1 MSELFQTS
9 SAPFIQTWT
18 TLQYQWTLELLIL
31 HPASKLDFA
40 VWLCDRPPVIA
51 PLVHRPALYVCS
63 LWYLQVQSNGNSLAC
78 KSRVNDENNRANNY
92 KCNKTALFSNSN
104 WFNLSWNKRS
114 ANILSDEIITPCS
127 IHVLCIHICAC
138 AYAQRPGV
146 NSDRRFP
153 SPFRRNILLF
163 QNYAN
168 HLEWTFTFMLYIFC
182 VVREFWF
189 AIAVVTCVNRQLAG

>member
-1 MSELFQTS
+1 MISIVVNTRLSELFQTS
-9 SAPFIQTWT
+9 SAPFIQIWT

-127 IHVLCIHICAC
+127 MHVFCIYVPVHMHRGRELI
-138 AYAQRPGV
+138 PTGDFHHH
-146 NSDRRFP
+146 SD
-153 SPFRRNILLF
+153 
-163 QNYAN
+163 
-168 HLEWTFTFMLYIFC
+168 WIFYY
-182 VVREFWF
+182 FK
-189 AIAVVTCVNRQLAG
+189 IMQIT